1 MLSSIDKAKLA
12 VYRLPQTLGYAAVVA
27 WAASRLESL
36 RDERERGDVSITT
49 VIIWVAA
56 ITLALAIAAVI
67 TVTLLNKYKN
77 KLSTQ

>member
-12 VYRLPQTLGYAAVVA
+12 VYRLPETLGYAAVVA
-27 WAASRLESL
+27 WVASRLESL
-36 RDERERGDVSITT
+36 KEDRERGDVSITT
-49 VIIWVAA
+49 VIIMVAL